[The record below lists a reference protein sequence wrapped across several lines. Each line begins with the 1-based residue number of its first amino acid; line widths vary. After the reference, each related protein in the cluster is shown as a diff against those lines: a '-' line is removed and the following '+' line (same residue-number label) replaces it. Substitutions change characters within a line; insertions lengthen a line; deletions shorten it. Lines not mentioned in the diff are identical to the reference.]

1 MATLMDLIMREYGGA
16 KPQPPQAPAFPQV
29 YGPLTRQLATEVPLG
44 NGAMPGGA
52 LARELATNVPLPNG
66 SLPQGA
72 LTRQLAEMPP
82 TLAQASAPVAP
93 RPSPWDETGVGAPY
107 NPMAMVANAQRFP
120 SMADR
125 IKADPLAVAGANTPI
140 VAGLDTTN
148 RPAPIAGSAGVP
160 NRPQGFFEQLFKG
173 PQYQSNNLPVNAMP
187 QGPMPGTGAPMP
199 SYINWGDPNNAADF
213 FRADAL
219 LQQQNP
225 GFFGL
230 LGGGNG

>member
-1 MATLMDLIMREYGGA
+1 MREYGGA
-16 KPQPPQAPAFPQV
+16 KPQPTQAPAFPQV

-66 SLPQGA
+66 SLPGGA
-72 LTRQLAEMPP
+72 LARQLATEVPVPAGPFIPQTPAAQQPNYFTSMSQLGTPEQQRAAFEAFARIQPP
-82 TLAQASAPVAP
+82 AA
-93 RPSPWDETGVGAPY
+93 
-107 NPMAMVANAQRFP
+107 AQRN
-120 SMADR
+120 
-125 IKADPLAVAGANTPI
+125 PLDVPGANTPI

-173 PQYQSNNLPVNAMP
+173 PQYQSNNMPVNAMP

-199 SYINWGDPNNAADF
+199 SYINYGDPNNAADF